1 MFNNIALGPDGHT
14 NHNLSVLRG
23 KKRKGALA
31 NDMKIISGISFHADP
46 ALGLSGSYTSPPG
59 RMLELEAHMQGAG
72 EWVGLHFEFP
82 ARDISGAG
90 VMGFAARISAAET
103 CVVQTCLRSM
113 TEDGFQDCFF
123 DKHLLL
129 RPEESSHLDALQIG
143 YRDSLPLH
151 AKWRELILFLPT
163 ESFNLALI
171 DLRLF
176 LV

>member
-1 MFNNIALGPDGHT
+1 
-14 NHNLSVLRG
+14 
-23 KKRKGALA
+23 
-31 NDMKIISGISFHADP
+31 
-46 ALGLSGSYTSPPG
+46 
-59 RMLELEAHMQGAG
+59 MQGAG

-90 VMGFAARISAAET
+90 VMGFAARFSAADT
-103 CVVQTCLRSM
+103 CVVQACLRSM

-143 YRDSLPLH
+143 YRDSLPMH

-163 ESFNLALI
+163 ESFSLALI